1 MNILIILK
9 IHFQYENINCE
20 KNTKIYIYIYNV
32 QLYNYIMFSYLFWDM
47 LDYVYLGKLLAPLK
61 INISIVSGFVKVI

>member
-1 MNILIILK
+1 M
-9 IHFQYENINCE
+9 Y
-20 KNTKIYIYIYNV
+20 IYIYIYV